1 MNFSRRRDKTL
12 KFLAIDS
19 TGHFSSVGFFE
30 ESNNKLLINAYRNNF
45 LGEQKNT
52 AINILI
58 SDIMK
63 KVCFNNLE
71 FIAVSIGP
79 GSFTKIRS
87 SLSFA
92 KGLSFGLNVPLI
104 GINGFDK
111 LYDVSKS
118 YKQDNTGL
126 LMISDTFRKT
136 SFVSLQIIDNKKTF
150 NSKINIIKMNDI
162 RKIEKI
168 RSFEKI
174 AVLGDLSNE
183 TYKEL
188 MNNKFNLCKMYPS
201 HYAYGEIGLRSL
213 IKLALKIRSKKEM
226 YNHNPI
232 YLTDPLTN
240 KRKNKF

>member
-1 MNFSRRRDKTL
+1 MQ
-12 KFLAIDS
+12 FLAIDS

-30 ESNNKLLINAYRNNF
+30 QSNNKLSINAYRNNF
-45 LGEQKNT
+45 SGEQKNT

-63 KVCFNNLE
+63 NVSFNNLE

-92 KGLSFGLNVPLI
+92 KGLSFGLKVPVI
-104 GINGFDK
+104 GINGFNK
-111 LYDVSKS
+111 LYDISKT

-136 SFVSLQIIDNKKTF
+136 SFVSLQNIDDKKTF
-150 NSKINIIKMNDI
+150 NNEINIITINDI
-162 RKIEKI
+162 KNIKKIK
-168 RSFEKI
+168 SFEKI

-188 MNNKFNLCKMYPS
+188 KKNRFNLCKMYPS
-201 HYAYGEIGLRSL
+201 HHAYGEIGLRSL
-213 IKLALKIRSKKEM
+213 IKLALNIRSKKEM
-226 YNHNPI
+226 YNDNPI
-232 YLTDPLTN
+232 YITDPITN
-240 KRKNKF
+240 KKKNKF

>member
-1 MNFSRRRDKTL
+1 L
-12 KFLAIDS
+12 QFLAIDS
-19 TGHFSSVGFFE
+19 TGTFSSVGFFE
-30 ESNNKLLINAYRNNF
+30 QSNNKLSIKAYRNNF
-45 LGEQKNT
+45 SSGQKKT
-52 AINILI
+52 AINILF

-63 KVCFNNLE
+63 NVTFNNLV
-71 FIAVSIGP
+71 FIAISIGP

-92 KGLSFGLNVPLI
+92 KGLSFGLKVPVI
-104 GINGFDK
+104 GINGFNK
-111 LYDVSKS
+111 LYDISKT

-126 LMISDTFRKT
+126 LMVSDTFRKT
-136 SFVSLQIIDNKKTF
+136 SFVSLQTIDDKKTF
-150 NSKINIIKMNDI
+150 NSEINIITMSDI
-162 RKIEKI
+162 KNIEKI
-168 RSFEKI
+168 RLFKKI

-188 MNNKFNLCKMYPS
+188 KKNRFNLCKMYPP

-226 YNHNPI
+226 YNENPI
-232 YLTDPLTN
+232 YITDPLTN

>member
-1 MNFSRRRDKTL
+1 MQ
-12 KFLAIDS
+12 FLAIDS

-30 ESNNKLLINAYRNNF
+30 QSNNKLSISAYRNNF
-45 LGEQKNT
+45 SVEQKNT

-63 KVCFNNLE
+63 NVSFNNLE

-92 KGLSFGLNVPLI
+92 KGLSFGLKVPVI
-104 GINGFDK
+104 GINGFNK
-111 LYDVSKS
+111 LYDISKA
-118 YKQDNTGL
+118 YKQDNIGL

-136 SFVSLQIIDNKKTF
+136 SFVSLQNIDDKKTF
-150 NSKINIIKMNDI
+150 NSKIIVTTINDI
-162 RKIEKI
+162 KNIEKI

-188 MNNKFNLCKMYPS
+188 KKNRFNLCKMYPS
-201 HYAYGEIGLRSL
+201 HHAYGEIGLRSL
-213 IKLALKIRSKKEM
+213 VRLALKIRSKKEM
-226 YNHNPI
+226 YNDNPI

>member
-1 MNFSRRRDKTL
+1 MQI
-12 KFLAIDS
+12 LAIDS
-19 TGHFSSVGFFE
+19 TGHYSSVGFFE
-30 ESNNKLLINAYRNNF
+30 QSNNKLSIKAYRNNF
-45 LGEQKNT
+45 SGEQKNT

-58 SDIMK
+58 SDLIK
-63 KVCFNNLE
+63 NVSFNNLE

-92 KGLSFGLNVPLI
+92 KGLSFGLKVPVI
-104 GINGFDK
+104 GINGFNK
-111 LYDVSKS
+111 LYDISKT

-136 SFVSLQIIDNKKTF
+136 SFVSLQNIDDKKTF
-150 NSKINIIKMNDI
+150 NNKINIIKMNDI
-162 RKIEKI
+162 KNIEKI

-188 MNNKFNLCKMYPS
+188 EENRFNLCKIYPS
-201 HYAYGEIGLRSL
+201 HNAYGEIGLRSL

-226 YNHNPI
+226 YNDNPI
-232 YLTDPLTN
+232 YITDPLTN

>member
-1 MNFSRRRDKTL
+1 MQI
-12 KFLAIDS
+12 LAIDS
-19 TGHFSSVGFFE
+19 TGHYSSVGFFE
-30 ESNNKLLINAYRNNF
+30 QSNNKLTINAYRNNF
-45 LGEQKNT
+45 SDEQKNT

-58 SDIMK
+58 SDLMK
-63 KVCFNNLE
+63 NVSFNNLE

-92 KGLSFGLNVPLI
+92 KGLSFGLKVPVI
-104 GINGFDK
+104 GINGFNK
-111 LYDVSKS
+111 LYDISKI

-136 SFVSLQIIDNKKTF
+136 SFVSIQNIDNKKTF
-150 NSKINIIKMNDI
+150 NNEINIIKMNDI
-162 RKIEKI
+162 INMKKI

-188 MNNKFNLCKMYPS
+188 DKNSFNLCKMYPS
-201 HYAYGEIGLRSL
+201 HHAYGEIGLRSL
-213 IKLALKIRSKKEM
+213 VKLAFKIRDKKEI
-226 YNHNPI
+226 YNQKPI
-232 YLTDPLTN
+232 YITDPLTN
-240 KRKNKF
+240 KRKNKIWV

>member
-1 MNFSRRRDKTL
+1 MQI
-12 KFLAIDS
+12 LAIDS
-19 TGHFSSVGFFE
+19 TGHYSSVGFFE
-30 ESNNKLLINAYRNNF
+30 QSNNKLSINAYRNNF
-45 LGEQKNT
+45 SDEQKNT

-58 SDIMK
+58 SDLMK
-63 KVCFNNLE
+63 NVSSNNLE

-92 KGLSFGLNVPLI
+92 KGLSSGLKVPVI

-111 LYDVSKS
+111 LYDISRT
-118 YKQDNTGL
+118 YKQRNTGL

-136 SFVSLQIIDNKKTF
+136 SFASLQNIDDKKAF
-150 NSKINIIKMNDI
+150 NNKINIIKMNDI
-162 RKIEKI
+162 KNIEKI

-183 TYKEL
+183 TCEEL
-188 MNNKFNLCKMYPS
+188 KKNRFNLCKIYPS
-201 HYAYGEIGLRSL
+201 HHAYGEIGLRSL
-213 IKLALKIRSKKEM
+213 IKLALKIRSKKET
-226 YNHNPI
+226 YNDKPI
-232 YLTDPLTN
+232 YITDPLTN

>member
-1 MNFSRRRDKTL
+1 MQ
-12 KFLAIDS
+12 FLAIDS

-30 ESNNKLLINAYRNNF
+30 QSNNKLSISAYRNNF
-45 LGEQKNT
+45 SVEQKNT

-63 KVCFNNLE
+63 NVSFNNLE

-92 KGLSFGLNVPLI
+92 KGLSFGLKVPVI
-104 GINGFDK
+104 GINGFNK
-111 LYDVSKS
+111 LYDISKT
-118 YKQDNTGL
+118 YKQDNIGL

-136 SFVSLQIIDNKKTF
+136 SFVSLQNIDDKKTF
-150 NSKINIIKMNDI
+150 NSEIIVTTINDI
-162 RKIEKI
+162 KNIEKI

-188 MNNKFNLCKMYPS
+188 MKNRFNLCKMYPS
-201 HYAYGEIGLRSL
+201 HHAYGEIGLRSL
-213 IKLALKIRSKKEM
+213 IKLALKIRLKKEM
-226 YNHNPI
+226 YNDNPI
-232 YLTDPLTN
+232 YITEPLTN
-240 KRKNKF
+240 KRKNKFWA

>member
-1 MNFSRRRDKTL
+1 MQ
-12 KFLAIDS
+12 FLAIDS

-30 ESNNKLLINAYRNNF
+30 QSNNKLSISAYRNNF
-45 LGEQKNT
+45 SVEQKNT

-63 KVCFNNLE
+63 NVSFNNLE

-92 KGLSFGLNVPLI
+92 KGLSFGLKVPVI
-104 GINGFDK
+104 GINGFNK
-111 LYDVSKS
+111 LYDISRI

-136 SFVSLQIIDNKKTF
+136 IFVSLQNIDDKKIF
-150 NSKINIIKMNDI
+150 NNKINIITMNDI
-162 RKIEKI
+162 KNIEKI

-174 AVLGDLSNE
+174 AVMGDLSNE

-188 MNNKFNLCKMYPS
+188 MKNRFNLCKMYPS
-201 HYAYGEIGLRSL
+201 QYAYGEIGLRSL
-213 IKLALKIRSKKEM
+213 IKLALNIRSKNEM
-226 YNHNPI
+226 YNDNPVYI
-232 YLTDPLTN
+232 TDPLTN
-240 KRKNKF
+240 KKKNKF

>member
-1 MNFSRRRDKTL
+1 MQI
-12 KFLAIDS
+12 LAIDS
-19 TGHFSSVGFFE
+19 TGHYSSVGFFE
-30 ESNNKLLINAYRNNF
+30 QSNNKLSIKAYRNNF
-45 LGEQKNT
+45 SGIQKNT
-52 AINILI
+52 TINILI
-58 SDIMK
+58 SDLIK
-63 KVCFNNLE
+63 NVSFNNLE

-92 KGLSFGLNVPLI
+92 KGLSFGLKVPVI
-104 GINGFDK
+104 GINGFNK
-111 LYDVSKS
+111 LYDISKT

-136 SFVSLQIIDNKKTF
+136 SFVSLQNIDDKKTF
-150 NSKINIIKMNDI
+150 NNKINIIKMNDI
-162 RKIEKI
+162 KNIEKI

-188 MNNKFNLCKMYPS
+188 EENRFNLCKIYPS
-201 HYAYGEIGLRSL
+201 HNAYGEIGLRSL
-213 IKLALKIRSKKEM
+213 IKLALKIRSKKEI
-226 YNHNPI
+226 YNDNPI
-232 YLTDPLTN
+232 YITDPLTN

>member
-1 MNFSRRRDKTL
+1 MQ
-12 KFLAIDS
+12 FLAIDS

-30 ESNNKLLINAYRNNF
+30 QSNNKLSINAYRNNF
-45 LGEQKNT
+45 SGEQKNT

-63 KVCFNNLE
+63 NVSFNNLE

-92 KGLSFGLNVPLI
+92 KGLSFGLKVPVI
-104 GINGFDK
+104 GINGFNK
-111 LYDVSKS
+111 LYDISKT

-136 SFVSLQIIDNKKTF
+136 SFVSLQNIDNKKTF
-150 NSKINIIKMNDI
+150 NNEINIITMNDI
-162 RKIEKI
+162 KNIEKI

-183 TYKEL
+183 TYKVL
-188 MNNKFNLCKMYPS
+188 KKNKFNLCKMYPS
-201 HYAYGEIGLRSL
+201 HHAYGEIGLRSL
-213 IKLALKIRSKKEM
+213 IKLALNIRSKKEM
-226 YNHNPI
+226 YNDNPI
-232 YLTDPLTN
+232 YITDPLTN
-240 KRKNKF
+240 KKKNKL

>member
-1 MNFSRRRDKTL
+1 MQ
-12 KFLAIDS
+12 FLAIDS

-30 ESNNKLLINAYRNNF
+30 QSKNKLSINAYGNNF
-45 LGEQKNT
+45 SGEQKNT
-52 AINILI
+52 AINKLI

-63 KVCFNNLE
+63 NVSFNNLE

-92 KGLSFGLNVPLI
+92 KGLSFGLKVPVI
-104 GINGFDK
+104 GINSFNK
-111 LYDVSKS
+111 LYDIGKS

-136 SFVSLQIIDNKKTF
+136 SFFSLQTIDDKKAF
-150 NSKINIIKMNDI
+150 DSEINIITMNDI
-162 RKIEKI
+162 KNIEKI

-183 TYKEL
+183 TYKVL
-188 MNNKFNLCKMYPS
+188 KKNKFNLCKMYPS
-201 HYAYGEIGLRSL
+201 HHAYGEIGLRSL
-213 IKLALKIRSKKEM
+213 IKLALKIRLKKEM
-226 YNHNPI
+226 YNDNPI
-232 YLTDPLTN
+232 YLTDPLTK

>member
-1 MNFSRRRDKTL
+1 MQ
-12 KFLAIDS
+12 FLAIDS

-30 ESNNKLLINAYRNNF
+30 QSNNKLSINAYRNNF
-45 LGEQKNT
+45 SGEQKNT

-63 KVCFNNLE
+63 NVSFNNLE

-92 KGLSFGLNVPLI
+92 KGLSSGLKVPVI
-104 GINGFDK
+104 GINGFNK
-111 LYDVSKS
+111 LYDISKT

-136 SFVSLQIIDNKKTF
+136 SFVSLQTIDDKKTF
-150 NSKINIIKMNDI
+150 NNEINIITINDI
-162 RKIEKI
+162 KNIEKI
-168 RSFEKI
+168 KSFEKI

-188 MNNKFNLCKMYPS
+188 KKNRFNLCKMYPS
-201 HYAYGEIGLRSL
+201 HHAYGEIGLRSL
-213 IKLALKIRSKKEM
+213 IKLALNIRSKKEM
-226 YNHNPI
+226 YNDNPI
-232 YLTDPLTN
+232 YITDPITN
-240 KRKNKF
+240 KKKNKFWV

>member
-1 MNFSRRRDKTL
+1 MQI
-12 KFLAIDS
+12 LAIDS
-19 TGHFSSVGFFE
+19 TGHYSSVGFFE
-30 ESNNKLLINAYRNNF
+30 QSNNKLSIKAYRNNF
-45 LGEQKNT
+45 SVEQKNT

-58 SDIMK
+58 SDLIK
-63 KVCFNNLE
+63 NVSFNNLE

-92 KGLSFGLNVPLI
+92 KGLSFGLKVPVI
-104 GINGFDK
+104 GINGFNK
-111 LYDVSKS
+111 LYDISKT
-118 YKQDNTGL
+118 YKQDNAGL
-126 LMISDTFRKT
+126 LMVSDTFRKT
-136 SFVSLQIIDNKKTF
+136 CFASLQNIDDKKTF
-150 NSKINIIKMNDI
+150 NNEINIIKMNDI
-162 RKIEKI
+162 KNIEKI

-188 MNNKFNLCKMYPS
+188 EENRFNLCKIYPS
-201 HYAYGEIGLRSL
+201 HNAYGEIGLRSL

-226 YNHNPI
+226 YNDNPI
-232 YLTDPLTN
+232 YITDPLTN

>member
-1 MNFSRRRDKTL
+1 MQI
-12 KFLAIDS
+12 LAIDS
-19 TGHFSSVGFFE
+19 TGHYSSVGFFE
-30 ESNNKLLINAYRNNF
+30 QSNNKLSIKAYRNNF
-45 LGEQKNT
+45 SGEQKNT

-58 SDIMK
+58 SDLIK
-63 KVCFNNLE
+63 NVSFNNLE

-92 KGLSFGLNVPLI
+92 KGLSSGLKVPVI
-104 GINGFDK
+104 GINGFNK
-111 LYDVSKS
+111 LYDISKT

-136 SFVSLQIIDNKKTF
+136 SFVSLQNIDDKKTF
-150 NSKINIIKMNDI
+150 NNEINIIKMNDI
-162 RKIEKI
+162 KNIEKI

-188 MNNKFNLCKMYPS
+188 EENRFNLYKMYPS
-201 HYAYGEIGLRSL
+201 HHAYGETGLRSL

-226 YNHNPI
+226 YNDNPI
-232 YLTDPLTN
+232 YITDPLTN